1 MWYEVKEVL
10 SFLGLLFLGVLVVF
24 LTIILI
30 LAPMIKYDCSTKSE
44 LYNIETKYD
53 VISGC
58 FVKSDDT
65 YVPLKIYE
73 KSMMEVTN
81 VNVMN

>member
-1 MWYEVKEVL
+1 MWYSVKEVL

-24 LTIILI
+24 LTVILI
-30 LAPMIKYDCSTKSE
+30 LAPMIKYDCSTTSE

-58 FVKSDDT
+58 FVKVENN
-65 YVPLKIYE
+65 YVPLDIYE

-81 VNVMN
+81 VNIVK